1 MKWTKIRL
9 FLTTLLLF
17 ENPFTAFRRKNKSVN
32 YKVSVTCN
40 YFIQTVG
47 DNRQCDF
54 DQNSSME
61 LL

>member
-1 MKWTKIRL
+1 MRL

-47 DNRQCDF
+47 NNRQCDF